1 MSIALVFLCLMVL
14 LTKRSAVSLS
24 RVICVVPCGQ
34 PISWRVVLREHASR
48 ALSKQ
53 AAISASVTLL
63 HTHLMMFAS
72 TSTAPLGSGGGLF
85 VSWLLLSFSVTV
97 LEFVKKK

>member
-1 MSIALVFLCLMVL
+1 MSMALVFLCLMVL
-14 LTKRSAVSLS
+14 LTNPSAVSLS
-24 RVICVVPCGQ
+24 RVICVVPWGQ
-34 PISWRVVLREHASR
+34 PISCRVVLREHASL

-63 HTHLMMFAS
+63 QTHLMMLAS

-85 VSWLLLSFSVTV
+85 GSWLGSSLR
-97 LEFVKKK
+97 